1 MNNSII
7 LLGEGM
13 EYLLKGK
20 EEKGVHKVKV
30 KRFANKEIYVQ
41 IPVTVREKDVF
52 YIKTCF
58 NNPTESIMEILIACD
73 ALKRASTKSIT
84 VVVPHLAYSRQD
96 RKVECREPI
105 SARLTANLLEC
116 AGATRL
122 VTFDMHCD
130 QIQGF
135 YSIPCDNLPGQ
146 HLLIKE
152 VKKFLTSNSVIV
164 SPDIGGVKR
173 ANSWARALDL
183 PLVIVDKRRPAHN
196 ENVVSHIVGDVEGK
210 DLILVDDMLDTG
222 GTILA
227 AAKSFKERGAKSIM
241 VVVTHPIFSK
251 GISYWTENSSDISKV
266 VALETIPQE
275 LPKNT
280 NIDLVPIW
288 NPLKIVISKI
298 ADGFTLMQPF
308 AIWEVTS

>member
-13 EYLLKGK
+13 DYLLHEK
-20 EEKGVHKVKV
+20 EEAEVYKANVKH
-30 KRFANKEIYVQ
+30 FANKEIYVQ

-52 YIKTCF
+52 YIKSCF
-58 NNPTESIMEILIACD
+58 GNPTESLMEILIACD
-73 ALKRASTKSIT
+73 ALKRASAKSIT
-84 VVVPHLAYSRQD
+84 VAVPHLAYSRQD

-105 SARLTANLLEC
+105 SARLMANLLEC

-135 YSIPCDNLPGQ
+135 YTIPCDNLPGQ
-146 HLLIKE
+146 QLLIKE
-152 VKKFLTSNSVIV
+152 VKKFLTPNSVIV

-173 ANSWARALDL
+173 ANSWAKALDL

-196 ENVVSHIVGDVEGK
+196 QNVVTHIVGEVEGK

-241 VVVTHPIFSK
+241 VVVTHLIFSK
-251 GISYWTENSSDISKV
+251 GIEYWDTNSKDISRV

-275 LPKNT
+275 LPEST

-288 NPLKIVISKI
+288 KPLKIVISKI
-298 ADGFTLMQPF
+298 ADGFTLMEPF
-308 AIWEVTS
+308 SIWEA